1 MSTDISTKMD
11 YVRRPQEANFSPFAK
26 PGKGLPVDG
35 EVLPAQTD
43 IEHPVPG
50 IAEMRELTNAFNAS
64 IQATKHQLQFS
75 LDDASG
81 KTIIKVIDSAT
92 DKVIRQFPPEQVV
105 AVARAIK
112 ASLSEDGGEPL
123 GVLLEAKG

>member
-1 MSTDISTKMD
+1 
-11 YVRRPQEANFSPFAK
+11 
-26 PGKGLPVDG
+26 
-35 EVLPAQTD
+35 
-43 IEHPVPG
+43 
-50 IAEMRELTNAFNAS
+50 MRELTNAFNAS